1 MRPIRTRSAWN
12 RPRPSIGWPTPACRW
27 AARRCCCKGINDN
40 VDTLKT
46 LYHNLLRCRVRP
58 YYLYQCDPITGSS
71 HFRTPVEKGIEII
84 EGLRGH
90 TTGYAVPH
98 FVVDAPGGGGKI
110 PLIPDYVVGREG
122 DDLLLRNFEGNVYRY
137 KDPDGTLGAG
147 RKPGTIKMRVGL
159 TYDLRDD
166 YRAMGFSE
174 EATAEFDSR
183 ETIDALTSTLQTLG
197 FVVDRIGHVKALA
210 ARLVAGERWDIVFN
224 IAEGL
229 HGRGREAQVPALLEA
244 FEQPFVL
251 SDSVTCGGDAGQG
264 TDEGYCCSRRRAH
277 YPRMLLSAALPTLAR
292 VQLPFP
298 LFIKPLAEGTGKG
311 CEPRLQGQ

>member
-1 MRPIRTRSAWN
+1 MSVHATHPDEISVESTEAFN
-12 RPRPSIGWPTPACRW
+12 RLADAGVPLGSQTVLL
-27 AARRCCCKGINDN
+27 KGINDN

-147 RKPGTIKMRVGL
+147 RKPGKK
-159 TYDLRDD
+159 
-166 YRAMGFSE
+166 
-174 EATAEFDSR
+174 
-183 ETIDALTSTLQTLG
+183 Q
-197 FVVDRIGHVKALA
+197 
-210 ARLVAGERWDIVFN
+210 
-224 IAEGL
+224 
-229 HGRGREAQVPALLEA
+229 
-244 FEQPFVL
+244 
-251 SDSVTCGGDAGQG
+251 CG
-264 TDEGYCCSRRRAH
+264 
-277 YPRMLLSAALPTLAR
+277 
-292 VQLPFP
+292 
-298 LFIKPLAEGTGKG
+298 
-311 CEPRLQGQ
+311 